1 MPLDSSLLASL
12 ATAGAASAAGFA
24 TYAVRGRSAEIL
36 APSIYRGDP
45 NKAQIALTF
54 DDGPTESTPALLEV
68 LEENDIRAT
77 FFMCGRNVR
86 RFPTIARQVAD
97 TGHDLGNHTE
107 SHSYLH
113 LKSSA
118 YIYRELEMAQQSI
131 QTVTGKQARWFRP
144 PYGVR
149 WLGLRS
155 AQQKLGLT
163 GVMWTTIARDWKWS
177 SCRVARLMLSTA
189 QNGAIFCLHDG
200 RETIPS
206 PDIRPTIEAVE
217 AVIPRLKERGFQFV
231 TLTEM
236 LSRDRRFAT
245 QSFLQ

>member
-1 MPLDSSLLASL
+1 MPLDASLLAGL
-12 ATAGAASAAGFA
+12 ATAGAASAAGLA
-24 TYAVRGRSAEIL
+24 TYAVRGKSSSIL

-45 NKAQIALTF
+45 DKAQIALTF

-68 LEENDIRAT
+68 LAENNVCAT

-86 RFPTIARQVAD
+86 RFPDIARMVVDA
-97 TGHDLGNHTE
+97 GHDIGNHTE

-113 LKSSA
+113 FRSSA
-118 YIYRELEMAQQSI
+118 FIYRELEMAQQSI
-131 QTVTGKQARWFRP
+131 RTATGKHPRWFRP

-177 SCRVARLMLSTA
+177 SPRIARLLLSTA
-189 QNGAIFCLHDG
+189 RNGSIFCLHDG

-217 AVIPRLKERGFQFV
+217 TVIPQLKDRGFQFV

-236 LSRDRRFAT
+236 LSRDRR
-245 QSFLQ
+245 LK